1 MPTNESSGAPA
12 KSASAE
18 TALRKALGGVG
29 ETGAG
34 GLRWLALLGGTS
46 SGNLLGP
53 RGFWVFQS
61 IYWFVCSVTL
71 FGFLRNFSPDGV
83 DGVALAA
90 RILTGVVLTTFLYFC
105 YRHPF
110 TRGLPRVIKVPL
122 ILALNLAI
130 IAIGPFLWGISIDLI
145 SQKAPSSLYPNF
157 ANLRIFSLFTWN
169 IAYFGIVSLLHYR
182 TAKLELYAAREA
194 VRTAELKQLQMQLNS
209 HFLFNALN
217 AVMGSL
223 EKKHQAREIVQN
235 LADFLRFSLS
245 EARPLEPLGRELDA
259 LESYLG
265 LQQMRFQDGLQCRIE
280 ASPAAT
286 RVMVPPMLIQPLLE
300 NAFKYGL
307 SSRPLPSRV
316 SVKASIVDGWLEVQV
331 CNSGKWLDPVV
342 GAEPGTGLDNLRR
355 RLSLLMG
362 PQASLSITHDSDSVS
377 ILIRIPVRAAA
388 LG

>member
-1 MPTNESSGAPA
+1 MPITESSGVPA
-12 KSASAE
+12 KSASAA
-18 TALRKALGGVG
+18 ALRKALGGVG

-145 SQKAPSSLYPNF
+145 SQISPSSLYPNF

-182 TAKLELYAAREA
+182 TAQLELYAAREA
-194 VRTAELKQLQMQLNS
+194 VRTAELKQLQMQLNP
-209 HFLFNALN
+209 HFLFNAMN

-280 ASPAAT
+280 VSPAAS

-300 NAFKYGL
+300 NAFKYGPP
-307 SSRPLPSRV
+307 SSPLPLRV
-316 SVKASIVDGWLEVQV
+316 TVKASIVDGWLEVQV
-331 CNSGKWLDPVV
+331 CNSGKWLDPPV

-355 RLSLLMG
+355 RLTLLVG
-362 PQASLSITHDSDSVS
+362 ARASLSISHDSDSVS
-377 ILIRIPVRAAA
+377 ILIRIPVRAAS